1 MSSLNLLPVCPW
13 FVPAAPASLR
23 LGVEALRS
31 EIELYAPRQI
41 VQREEEPYSEIRVV
55 HSGLLSQAVINRRLS
70 KPLAMNLYA
79 EGSMM
84 GFLNLFTGVQAPRLV
99 TCEKRAKA
107 TVVNRQLVLVAVKT
121 NSQFLLEFSAY
132 CEIAAKSELI
142 GMEALFSLPL
152 EERLQLFLC
161 CGASAKRRSSAGEL
175 CRIFENALSNHTRCT
190 RAGDLCFTSQS

>member
-1 MSSLNLLPVCPW
+1 MNTYLRFSVVMSSLNLLPVCPW

-79 EGSMM
+79 ESSMI
-84 GFLNLFTGVQAPRLV
+84 F
-99 TCEKRAKA
+99 
-107 TVVNRQLVLVAVKT
+107 
-121 NSQFLLEFSAY
+121 
-132 CEIAAKSELI
+132 KS
-142 GMEALFSLPL
+142 FHW
-152 EERLQLFLC
+152 
-161 CGASAKRRSSAGEL
+161 SAGSAA
-175 CRIFENALSNHTRCT
+175 C
-190 RAGDLCFTSQS
+190 DV

>member
-13 FVPAAPASLR
+13 FVPAAPESLR

-107 TVVNRQLVLVAVKT
+107 TVVNRQLVLAAVKT

-152 EERLQLFLC
+152 EERL
-161 CGASAKRRSSAGEL
+161 
-175 CRIFENALSNHTRCT
+175 
-190 RAGDLCFTSQS
+190 

>member
-152 EERLQLFLC
+152 EERLQLFY
-161 CGASAKRRSSAGEL
+161 AA
-175 CRIFENALSNHTRCT
+175 ALIRW
-190 RAGDLCFTSQS
+190 RALQNI